1 MPLHMNN
8 IFSIII
14 VLALSLFA
22 FNFLGN
28 IVQDDS
34 SNAQEFALGLDNT
47 AYFPTDN
54 NLRFHC
60 SDFEYFPIE
69 NCINDFQK
77 HKAGTKAILYSGNS
91 QLHGINQ
98 PELGLN
104 STSKIL
110 YQFLKKDYANKR
122 LITLSIPNLNM
133 QEQLVLNIFAGTK
146 LPLTHLIISA
156 SFDNTR
162 ETSIRESI
170 QPALRDPLVISTL
183 NRMTFGKKIVKTYGE
198 KDNAGN
204 DLSVEQDNLQQ
215 RVEQYLDMQLADFW
229 PAWDMRT
236 RLRFRSIV
244 ETYQLR
250 NRIFG
255 ITPNSIR
262 KKIPARYK
270 DNLAALEDLI
280 SYAKTNNLKVIFY
293 SPPIRSDQSL
303 PYESEQFL
311 SYKNDVRSIVEIAG
325 FNFYDFQNVV
335 PPEYWGFVDDTN
347 SNTGNKEID
356 FMHFQGQGHEHL
368 ADELLKSIKSLNWLD
383 Q

>member
-1 MPLHMNN
+1 MKN
-8 IFSIII
+8 IFSIIFII
-14 VLALSLFA
+14 VISLFA

-28 IVQDDS
+28 LVAGDK

-47 AYFPTDN
+47 AYFPSDGG
-54 NLRFHC
+54 LKFHC

-69 NCINDFQK
+69 NCINDFSSHPDSSK
-77 HKAGTKAILYSGNS
+77 GILYSGNS

-110 YQFLKKDYANKR
+110 YQSFKKNSVNRR
-122 LITLSIPNLNM
+122 LVTLSIPNMNL
-133 QEQLVLNIFAGTK
+133 QEQLVLNVYVATK
-146 LPLTHLIISA
+146 IPLSHLIISA

-170 QPALRDPLVISTL
+170 LPALKDPRVISIL
-183 NRMTFGKKIVKTYGE
+183 NNLKFGKKIVKTYGE

-215 RVEQYLDMQLADFW
+215 RVEKYLDLKLANFW

-262 KKIPARYK
+262 KKIPARYE
-270 DNLAALEDLI
+270 DNLAALIDLI
-280 SYAKTNNLKVIFY
+280 EFAKDNNLKVIFY
-293 SPPIRSDQSL
+293 SPPIRGDQSL
-303 PYESEQFL
+303 PYELEQF
-311 SYKNDVRSIVEIAG
+311 SDYKTDVKQIVETAG
-325 FNFYDFQNVV
+325 YNFFDFQDIV
-335 PPEYWGFVDDTN
+335 PAEYWGFVDNTN

-356 FMHFQGQGHEHL
+356 FMHFQGKGHEFL
-368 ADELLKSIKSLNWLD
+368 ADELIRSINSLNWLD
-383 Q
+383 

>member
-1 MPLHMNN
+1 MKN
-8 IFSIII
+8 IFSIVII
-14 VLALSLFA
+14 IIISIFL

-28 IVQDDS
+28 SVQGDD

-60 SDFEYFPIE
+60 SDFEYFSIK
-69 NCINDFQK
+69 NCINDFQE
-77 HKAGTKAILYSGNS
+77 HSAGTTGILYSGNS

-110 YQFLKKDYANKR
+110 YESFKENYADKR
-122 LITLSIPNLNM
+122 LITLSIPNMNI
-133 QEQLVLNIFAGTK
+133 QEQLVLNIYAGTK
-146 LPLTHLIISA
+146 IPLTHLLISA

-170 QPALRDPLVISTL
+170 QPALQDSEVIFIL
-183 NRMTFGKKIVKTYGE
+183 NKMAFGKKIVKTYGE

-215 RVEQYLDMQLADFW
+215 RVEKYLDLKLADFW

-250 NRIFG
+250 NRILG

-262 KKIPARYK
+262 KKIPARYE
-270 DNLAALEDLI
+270 DNLAALVDLVG
-280 SYAKTNNLKVIFY
+280 YAKSNNLKVIFY

-303 PYESEQFL
+303 PYELEQF
-311 SYKNDVRSIVEIAG
+311 SGYKDDVRNIIETAG
-325 FNFYDFQNVV
+325 YIFYDFQNVV

-356 FMHFQGQGHEHL
+356 FMHFQGQGHEFL
-368 ADELLKSIKSLNWLD
+368 AEEILKSIKSLNWLD

>member
-1 MPLHMNN
+1 MKN
-8 IFSIII
+8 IFSIVII
-14 VLALSLFA
+14 IIISIFV

-28 IVQDDS
+28 SVQGDD

-60 SDFEYFPIE
+60 SDFEYFSIK
-69 NCINDFQK
+69 NCINDFQE
-77 HKAGTKAILYSGNS
+77 HSAGTTGILYSGNS

-110 YQFLKKDYANKR
+110 YESFKENYADKR
-122 LITLSIPNLNM
+122 LITLSIPNMNI
-133 QEQLVLNIFAGTK
+133 QEQLVLNIYAGTK
-146 LPLTHLIISA
+146 IPLTHLLISA

-170 QPALRDPLVISTL
+170 QPALQDSQVTSIL
-183 NRMTFGKKIVKTYGE
+183 NKMAFGKKIVKTYGE

-215 RVEQYLDMQLADFW
+215 RVEKYLDLKLADFW

-262 KKIPARYK
+262 KKIPARYE
-270 DNLAALEDLI
+270 DNLAALIDLVG
-280 SYAKTNNLKVIFY
+280 YAKSNNLQVIFY

-303 PYESEQFL
+303 PYELEQF
-311 SYKNDVRSIVEIAG
+311 SGYKDDVRNIIETAG
-325 FNFYDFQNVV
+325 YIFYDFQNVV
-335 PPEYWGFVDDTN
+335 PPEYWGYVDDTN

-356 FMHFQGQGHEHL
+356 FMHFQGQGHEFL
-368 ADELLKSIKSLNWLD
+368 AEEILKSIKSLNWLD